1 MLNMIGRMIYLWVPV
16 LKSLYQIKWEN
27 QKWFEALNT
36 FLFQRLDNVSTII
49 IHSTTINDAC
59 SNGKSTEYQTN
70 SKKKFCIKLSIS
82 YTIKTESN
90 CTLKSLR
97 RLCGQQTNYQIYP

>member
-36 FLFQRLDNVSTII
+36 FLFQRLDNVSTITI
-49 IHSTTINDAC
+49 YSTTINDAC

-70 SKKKFCIKLSIS
+70 SKKTSVSSCQYLTRLKLNLIV
-82 YTIKTESN
+82 
-90 CTLKSLR
+90 
-97 RLCGQQTNYQIYP
+97 P

>member
-49 IHSTTINDAC
+49 IYSTTINDAC

-70 SKKKFCIKLSIS
+70 SKKTSVSSCQYLPRLKLNLIV
-82 YTIKTESN
+82 
-90 CTLKSLR
+90 
-97 RLCGQQTNYQIYP
+97 P

>member
-16 LKSLYQIKWEN
+16 LKNLYQIKWEN

-36 FLFQRLDNVSTII
+36 FLFQRLDNVSTITI
-49 IHSTTINDAC
+49 YSTTINDAC

-70 SKKKFCIKLSIS
+70 SKKTSVSSCQYLTRLKLNLIV
-82 YTIKTESN
+82 
-90 CTLKSLR
+90 
-97 RLCGQQTNYQIYP
+97 P

>member
-36 FLFQRLDNVSTII
+36 FLFQRLDNVSTIVI
-49 IHSTTINDAC
+49 YSTTINDAC

-70 SKKKFCIKLSIS
+70 SKKTSVSSCQYLTRLKLNLIV
-82 YTIKTESN
+82 
-90 CTLKSLR
+90 
-97 RLCGQQTNYQIYP
+97 P

>member
-16 LKSLYQIKWEN
+16 LKSLIYQIKWEN

-36 FLFQRLDNVSTII
+36 FLFQRLDNVSTITI
-49 IHSTTINDAC
+49 YSTTINDAC

-70 SKKKFCIKLSIS
+70 SKKTSVSSCQYLPRLKLNLIV
-82 YTIKTESN
+82 
-90 CTLKSLR
+90 
-97 RLCGQQTNYQIYP
+97 P

>member
-27 QKWFEALNT
+27 QRWFEALNT

-49 IHSTTINDAC
+49 IYSTTINDAC
-59 SNGKSTEYQTN
+59 SNGKSTEYQTD
-70 SKKKFCIKLSIS
+70 SKKTSVSSCQYLPRLKLNLIV
-82 YTIKTESN
+82 
-90 CTLKSLR
+90 
-97 RLCGQQTNYQIYP
+97 P